1 MADVFEGKSLQDLLH
16 DIHNTTLD
24 KRGEIRDFIYEIRK
38 SIQSKDD
45 MVMLAPIIKDYFDLL
60 IKNDDSLT
68 KIATIVQR
76 IVSAENYG
84 KSGTGSLEDLL
95 SDEEKEALVAG
106 AKAEIEAELT
116 KLEEKTK
123 EIVKK
128 DGTP

>member
-1 MADVFEGKSLQDLLH
+1 MADVFEGKSLQDLLK

-38 SIQSKDD
+38 SIASKDD

-76 IVSAENYG
+76 IISAENYG
-84 KSGTGSLEDLL
+84 KAGTGNLEDLL

-106 AKAEIEAELT
+106 AKAEIEAELA
-116 KLEEKTK
+116 KLEEKTNAAVAK
-123 EIVKK
+123 T
-128 DGTP
+128 GNP